1 MSLLTPTE
9 AATRIRVCE
18 KTLRSLRKQG
28 LIRYVEVSSRK
39 IFYRP
44 EDCDAYL
51 ADCIRLDIPDIPTHR
66 KSTRRPRRDSNVVSF
81 TARRQERQQARGR

>member
-1 MSLLTPTE
+1 M
-9 AATRIRVCE
+9 RVCE

-28 LIRYVEVSSRK
+28 LIRYVEVSPRK

-51 ADCIRLDIPDIPTHR
+51 ATCVRLDIPDIPT
-66 KSTRRPRRDSNVVSF
+66 PP
-81 TARRQERQQARGR
+81 